1 MCDSNTTPVVIDTG
15 SCSTKAGLAGNE
27 YSRVIFPSVVGR
39 PRIKDSKEG
48 SKSQNATFVGQEAIE
63 RRTFLTLKY
72 PVEFG
77 IITNWDDYEVLLN
90 HVLYKELKV
99 NPEEHSFLLSERAM
113 NPKAN
118 REKLVMIMF
127 ETFNAAAV
135 YVASQEVLSLYATG
149 RTSGMVVDSG
159 GGVTHPVPIYE
170 GHFLPYA
177 VSHLDIAGRD
187 LTDYLMK
194 LLNDKPGYSFTT
206 TAERTMISQVKEKL
220 CYVALDFEQEMA
232 RSTSSKELEESYQLP
247 DGRVVTVCSERFQ
260 CTEAMFDT
268 NLIGLEMPGVH
279 EFCANTIRR
288 TDKDLHQTLYGNIV
302 LSGGNTMFPGF
313 AERLKKEVSQLAPC
327 GIEVNVVT
335 PADHCWSAWDGGSI
349 LASMPTFHKM
359 CIKKEDYDEYGPNL
373 VHSKC
378 F

>member
-1 MCDSNTTPVVIDTG
+1 MCDINTTPVVLDVG

-27 YSRVIFPSVVGR
+27 ISRVIFPSVVGH

-48 SKSQNATFVGQEAIE
+48 SKGQNVTFVGQEAIQ
-63 RRTFLTLKY
+63 RRKFLTLKY

-90 HVLYKELKV
+90 HVLYKELQI
-99 NPEEHSFLLSERAM
+99 NPEEHSFLLSEAVM

-118 REKLVMIMF
+118 REKMLMTMF
-127 ETFNAAAV
+127 ETFNASAV
-135 YVASQEVLSLYATG
+135 YLSSQAVLSLYATG
-149 RTSGMVVDSG
+149 RTSGMVVNSG
-159 GGVTHPVPIYE
+159 GSVTHLVPIYE
-170 GHFLPYA
+170 GHFLDYA
-177 VSHLDIAGRD
+177 VFHLDIAGRD

-194 LLNDKPGYSFTT
+194 LLNEKPGYSFTT
-206 TAERTMISQVKEKL
+206 TAERTMIGQVKEKL

-232 RSTSSKELEESYQLP
+232 RSTSSKSLEESYQCP
-247 DGRVVTVCSERFQ
+247 DGRVVTACSERFQ
-260 CTEAMFDT
+260 CPEAMFDT
-268 NLIGLEMPGVH
+268 NLNGLEMPGVH
-279 EFCANTIRR
+279 EFCANAIRR
-288 TDKDLHQTLYGNIV
+288 TDTDLHQTLYGNIV

-313 AERLKKEVSQLAPC
+313 AERLKKEVSQLVPS
-327 GIEVNVVT
+327 GTDVNVVT

-349 LASMPTFHKM
+349 VASMPTFHKM
-359 CIKKEDYDEYGPNL
+359 CIKKEDYDEYGPIL

>member
-1 MCDSNTTPVVIDTG
+1 MCDTNTTPVVVDVG

-27 YSRVIFPSVVGR
+27 ISRVIFPSLVGH

-48 SKSQNATFVGQEAIE
+48 AKSQNETFVGQDAIE
-63 RRTFLTLKY
+63 RRKFLVVKY

-77 IITNWDDYEVLLN
+77 IITNWDNYEVLL
-90 HVLYKELKV
+90 HHLLYKELQV
-99 NPEEHSFLLSERAM
+99 NPEEHSFLLSEAVM

-118 REKLVMIMF
+118 REKLVMTMF

-135 YVASQEVLSLYATG
+135 YLSSQAVLSLYATG

-159 GGVTHPVPIYE
+159 GSVTHLVPIYE
-170 GHFLPYA
+170 GHFLDYA
-177 VSHLDIAGRD
+177 VSHLDIAGRY
-187 LTDYLMK
+187 LTDYLLK
-194 LLNDKPGYSFTT
+194 LLNEKQGYSFTT
-206 TAERTMISQVKEKL
+206 TAERTMIGQVKEKL

-232 RSTSSKELEESYQLP
+232 CSTSSKSLEESYQLP

-260 CTEAMFDT
+260 CPEAMFNT

-279 EFCANTIRR
+279 EFCANAIRR
-288 TDKDLHQTLYGNIV
+288 TDADLHQTLYGNIV

-313 AERLKKEVSQLAPC
+313 AERLKKEVSQLAPS
-327 GIEVNVVT
+327 GTEVNVVT
-335 PADHCWSAWDGGSI
+335 PADTCWSAWDGGSI
-349 LASMPTFHKM
+349 VASMPTFQKM
-359 CIKKEDYDEYGPNL
+359 CIKKDDYDEYGPIL